1 MVIKSLNKVNFICIR
16 STSLNQRINIY
27 CKKKKKV
34 LKDLYKANIK
44 KIAQ

>member
-1 MVIKSLNKVNFICIR
+1 MHSFYQSHKR
-16 STSLNQRINIY
+16 TDIY
-27 CKKKKKV
+27 CKKELKN

>member
-1 MVIKSLNKVNFICIR
+1 MHSFYQ
-16 STSLNQRINIY
+16 SQQRIDIY
-27 CKKKKKV
+27 CKKLLKN